1 MSSENNHA
9 VTREDLGD
17 SKVKLSVE
25 ISKTRVQTASKSVQ
39 KQVLKHIK
47 VPGFRRDKTPL
58 PLVKKTVGA
67 DRFNHMVQRE
77 LLPQVYYEALEQEN
91 VSPISEVEYEDIAL
105 SSDKLTFNASFSVA
119 PEFKLGEYKD
129 LEIGEVPKAEVEDSD
144 LDAFLQDFA
153 KRMAESVDVED
164 GTETAN
170 GHWVSLLVKGK
181 IDGEDA
187 KALRHYNVA
196 ATLGENSLYPDF
208 DQHLVGKKKLDR
220 VNFEYSF
227 ADDFD
232 NKALAG
238 KTAEFEVKILGHKIQ
253 TVPAI
258 DDELAKRTGSFD
270 TLDKLKETIKTE
282 LMGRKEQEASGEL
295 RKAIQEA
302 LLERIDCELPER
314 LSLELTQA
322 KFDDLKHE
330 MTQKGESFEDYL
342 ASQGKSEDELKAE
355 MNEDSA
361 KELKLSFALT
371 EIAKLEN
378 FDVHDQEIAYRID
391 YTARV
396 LKKNFDEVL
405 EYVESLGRR
414 VLIKAEIMQEKALHF
429 LEKQAKGE
437 DTEEHEHVHG
447 EHCNHDHDHAHE
459 AE

>member
-1 MSSENNHA
+1 MSSENNHT

-58 PLVKKTVGA
+58 PLVKRTVGA
-67 DRFNHMVQRE
+67 DRFNQMVQRE
-77 LLPQVYYEALEQEN
+77 LLPQVYYETLDQEN
-91 VSPISEVEYEDIAL
+91 ISPISEVEYEDIKL
-105 SSDKLTFNASFSVA
+105 SSDKLSFHASFSIA

-129 LEIGEVPKAEVEDSD
+129 LEIAEVETAKVEDSD
-144 LDAFLQDFA
+144 INVFLEDFA
-153 KRMAESVDVED
+153 KKMAESVDVED
-164 GTETAN
+164 GKEAAE
-170 GHWVSLLVKGK
+170 GDWVSLLIKAKV
-181 IDGEDA
+181 DGEDNRS
-187 KALRHYNVA
+187 LRHYNEA
-196 ATLGENSLYPDF
+196 IILGENSLYPDF
-208 DQHLVGKKKLDR
+208 DQNFIGKKKLDR
-220 VNFEYSF
+220 VTFEYTF
-227 ADDFD
+227 AEDFE
-232 NKALAG
+232 NKALAT
-238 KTAEFEVKILGHKIQ
+238 KTAEFDVKILGHKIQ
-253 TVPAI
+253 TVPSI
-258 DDELAKRTGSFD
+258 DDELAKKTGSFD
-270 TLDKLKETIKTE
+270 TLEKLKETIKTE
-282 LMGRKEQEASGEL
+282 LLGRKEQEVSQDL

-302 LLERIDCELPER
+302 LLEKIDCDLPER
-314 LSLELTQA
+314 LTNELTQA

-378 FDVHDQEIAYRID
+378 FEVHDQEIAYRID

-429 LEKQAKGE
+429 LEAEAKGE
-437 DTEEHEHVHG
+437 DAEVHEHVHD
-447 EHCNHDHDHAHE
+447 ENCNHDHEHASE